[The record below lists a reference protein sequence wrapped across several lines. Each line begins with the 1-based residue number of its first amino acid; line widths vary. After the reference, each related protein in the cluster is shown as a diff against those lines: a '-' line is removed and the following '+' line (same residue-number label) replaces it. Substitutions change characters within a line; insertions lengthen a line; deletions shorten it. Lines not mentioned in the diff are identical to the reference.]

1 MILVLDQ
8 HLEVTYVFEL
18 SKVLNF
24 VELALASVN
33 IISPFGSCGGSVDTA
48 RGPVSGL
55 APSLLRKTVPTMKM
69 LTDMNSGSVREE
81 VPSLR

>member
-33 IISPFGSCGGSVDTA
+33 IISP
-48 RGPVSGL
+48 
-55 APSLLRKTVPTMKM
+55 LLDRVA
-69 LTDMNSGSVREE
+69 DR
-81 VPSLR
+81 